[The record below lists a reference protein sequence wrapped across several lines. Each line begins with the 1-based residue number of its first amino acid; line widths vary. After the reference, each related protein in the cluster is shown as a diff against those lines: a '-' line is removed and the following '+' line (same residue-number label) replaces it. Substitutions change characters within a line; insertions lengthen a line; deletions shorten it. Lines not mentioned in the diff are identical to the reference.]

1 MIALGLACGL
11 TPTIVGRSTRLQ
23 PARFPL
29 SAAPSHCRVRITAA
43 EPPARSADASAN
55 AAAAATAVA
64 PRLLLR
70 WQLALSAAVS
80 VVPLVQLG
88 VSSAALPP
96 LLVLHIGAM
105 APTLPLGLAA
115 LSTIR
120 SRKLRPVVPP
130 PDAAAR
136 KLRMERFVHAH
147 FLTSAAALYVAVF
160 GAAAIVR
167 NKVLFGRP
175 HLRTPHA
182 WAGAAALVLWTA
194 AYLAAQPHVWRDQIR
209 ARRFTPLSNKRWL
222 WADATHRQLGSA
234 AFALS
239 FVAHASGLLGWRAL
253 DVRLARLCTAALA
266 LLGASALSTQL
277 KALSRDVAKA
287 PRVQR
292 LVGMVT
298 RASAREVDE

>member
-1 MIALGLACGL
+1 M
-11 TPTIVGRSTRLQ
+11 
-23 PARFPL
+23 
-29 SAAPSHCRVRITAA
+29 TAA
-43 EPPARSADASAN
+43 EPPASSDAVAN
-55 AAAAATAVA
+55 AAPAATAVA
-64 PRLLLR
+64 PRLLLG

-80 VVPLVQLG
+80 AVPLVQLAA
-88 VSSAALPP
+88 SSATLPP
-96 LLVLHIGAM
+96 LLVLHVGAM

-120 SRKLRPVVPP
+120 SRKLRPARPP

-147 FLTSAAALYVAVF
+147 FLTSAAALYVAVV
-160 GAAAIVR
+160 GVAAIIS
-167 NKVLFGRP
+167 NKVLLGRP

-182 WAGAAALVLWTA
+182 WAGAATLLLWTA

-222 WADATHRQLGSA
+222 WADATHRRLGSA
-234 AFALS
+234 AVALS

-266 LLGASALSTQL
+266 LLGASALSVQL
-277 KALSRDVAKA
+277 RALARDVAKA

-292 LVGMVT
+292 LVSVVT
-298 RASAREVDE
+298 RTTPLAAAPQHPDV